1 MARAANKRNGA
12 PTDEKG
18 RRKNAARRAR
28 ALANRKADSMPV
40 APTMAGPQVE
50 RQVNAE
56 LVPPSPK
63 GGLLEV
69 LSRPYLLRL
78 ITQRELAA
86 QYAGSMLGLL
96 WSYVQPALR
105 FVTYYMLMS
114 LLRVHDSMP
123 NFALHLFTGMVVV
136 HYFGETWNGSTR
148 SIWQNRPLVLKMRV
162 PRETFPVAAMVVAA
176 IHTFPQLV
184 VLLVAAIAVGWSP
197 DWVGFGYAGLGLLV
211 LVSFSASLG
220 LIFSALNAMYKDF
233 QNIVATLMQFMH
245 FLVPMMYPFSLIY
258 KMKESNPIL
267 YEVYLANPVTQSV
280 LMFQRMFWYPTIDN
294 ADTKMAWCGYLKER
308 DPAAFTSCQIPV
320 EFPPD
325 MLVRGLITLGLS
337 LILLWLAQR
346 FFKKFENKFPERL

>member
-114 LLRVHDSMP
+114 LLRV
-123 NFALHLFTGMVVV
+123 
-136 HYFGETWNGSTR
+136 
-148 SIWQNRPLVLKMRV
+148 
-162 PRETFPVAAMVVAA
+162 
-176 IHTFPQLV
+176 
-184 VLLVAAIAVGWSP
+184 
-197 DWVGFGYAGLGLLV
+197 
-211 LVSFSASLG
+211 
-220 LIFSALNAMYKDF
+220 
-233 QNIVATLMQFMH
+233 
-245 FLVPMMYPFSLIY
+245 
-258 KMKESNPIL
+258 
-267 YEVYLANPVTQSV
+267 
-280 LMFQRMFWYPTIDN
+280 
-294 ADTKMAWCGYLKER
+294 
-308 DPAAFTSCQIPV
+308 
-320 EFPPD
+320 
-325 MLVRGLITLGLS
+325 
-337 LILLWLAQR
+337 
-346 FFKKFENKFPERL
+346 